1 MNRLT
6 IIILLSIFSIN
17 LSAKVVYK
25 IDIKDDIGSKTWIYT
40 QRGMAEAREKNT
52 DLIII
57 HLNTYGGELNYA
69 DSIRTAIL
77 NSKIPVVAF
86 VDNNA
91 ASAGALIS
99 LACSRIYM
107 RRGASI
113 GAATV
118 VSGTDGSAVPDKYQ
132 SYMRSMM
139 RSTAEAHG
147 KDSLGNWRRDPLIA
161 EAMVDNRI
169 VVPGVI
175 DSTRTLTFT
184 TLEAIK
190 FKYCEG
196 EAENI
201 EEVIQH
207 ENITDYQLITFKPT
221 LWDDAKGLLTSS
233 IFRGLLIMLII
244 GGIWF
249 ELQSPGLWFPIILAG
264 CAAFLYFAP
273 ALIDGFAAYW
283 GIILFVVG
291 IILLLVEIFAF
302 PGFGIFGISGIILI
316 FIGLVFG
323 ILDLSALKD
332 NSFEFSMVK
341 PQIGSSILTVAVGF
355 IASFVLIIFITWRMG
370 TSSGIIFG
378 RLALKS
384 EQKTEDGFIG
394 VPTEQRSLIGS
405 FGYAVTDLR
414 PAGKVEIDGKIY
426 DALANYGKF
435 ITNGKKVSVTAYG
448 TGQILVDESE
458 G

>member
-1 MNRLT
+1 MNKL
-6 IIILLSIFSIN
+6 IISVLLSIFSIN

-25 IDIKDDIGSKTWIYT
+25 IDIKEDIGSKMWIYT
-40 QRGMAEAREKNT
+40 QKGMEEAREKNA

-99 LACSRIYM
+99 LAASRIYM
-107 RRGASI
+107 RKGASI

-118 VSGTDGSAVPDKYQ
+118 VSGGSGEAVPDKYQ
-132 SYMRSMM
+132 SYMRAMM

-169 VVPGVI
+169 AVPGVI
-175 DSTRTLTFT
+175 DSARTLTFT
-184 TLEAIK
+184 ALEAIK
-190 FKYCEG
+190 FGYSEG
-196 EAENI
+196 IAESI
-201 EEVIQH
+201 EEVLQH
-207 ENITDYQLITFKPT
+207 ENITDHELIVYKPT
-221 LWDDAKGLLTSS
+221 FWDNAKGMLSSS
-233 IFRGLLIMLII
+233 IFRGILIMLII

-249 ELQSPGLWFPIILAG
+249 ELQSPGIGFPLILAA

-283 GIILFVVG
+283 GIVIFVIG
-291 IILLLVEIFAF
+291 IILLLVEIFVL
-302 PGFGIFGISGIILI
+302 PGFGIAGISGIILM

-323 ILDLSALKD
+323 ILDLSALEGK
-332 NSFEFSMVK
+332 SFDFSIVK
-341 PQIGSSILTVAVGF
+341 PQFSSALTTVTLGF
-355 IASFVLIIFITWRMG
+355 IASFVVIILITWRMG
-370 TSSGIIFG
+370 TSSGLLG
-378 RLALKS
+378 KMSLKS
-384 EQKTEDGFIG
+384 EQITEEGYIG
-394 VPTEQRSLIGS
+394 VPTEQRELIGS
-405 FGYAVTDLR
+405 FGIAVTDLR

-448 TGQILVDESE
+448 TGQILVEESI
-458 G
+458 

>member
-25 IDIKDDIGSKTWIYT
+25 IDINDDIGSKTWIYT
-40 QRGMAEAREKNT
+40 QKGMAEAREKNA

-86 VDNNA
+86 IDNNA

-99 LACSRIYM
+99 IAASRIYM
-107 RRGASI
+107 RKGASI

-118 VSGTDGSAVPDKYQ
+118 VDGGSGEAVPDKYQ
-132 SYMRSMM
+132 AYMRGMM

-161 EAMVDNRI
+161 EAMVDNRT

-175 DSTRTLTFT
+175 DSTRTLVFT

-190 FKYCEG
+190 FNYCEG
-196 EAENI
+196 TAESV
-201 EEVIQH
+201 EEVIQQ
-207 ENITDYQLITFKPT
+207 ENITEYQLIAFKPT
-221 LWDDAKGLLTSS
+221 IWDNIKGLLTSS
-233 IFRGLLIMLII
+233 IFRGILIMLII

-249 ELQSPGLWFPIILAG
+249 ELQSPGIGFPLALAA

-273 ALIDGFAAYW
+273 AIIDGVAAYW

-291 IILLLVEIFAF
+291 IILLLVEIFVL
-302 PGFGIFGISGIILI
+302 PGFGIAGVSGIILI
-316 FIGLVFG
+316 FVGLVFG
-323 ILDLSALKD
+323 ILDLSALEGNK
-332 NSFEFSMVK
+332 FEFSVVK
-341 PQIGSSILTVAVGF
+341 PQIGSSIMTVTLGF
-355 IASFVLIIFITWRMG
+355 IASFVVIILITWRMG
-370 TSSGIIFG
+370 TSNGIIFG
-378 RLALKS
+378 KMALKS
-384 EQKTEDGFIG
+384 EQKTEEGFIG
-394 VPTEQRSLIGS
+394 VPTEQRNLIGT
-405 FGYAVTDLR
+405 FGVTVTDLR

-435 ITNGKKVSVTAYG
+435 ITKETKVSVTAYG
-448 TGQILVDESE
+448 TGQILVDECV
-458 G
+458 